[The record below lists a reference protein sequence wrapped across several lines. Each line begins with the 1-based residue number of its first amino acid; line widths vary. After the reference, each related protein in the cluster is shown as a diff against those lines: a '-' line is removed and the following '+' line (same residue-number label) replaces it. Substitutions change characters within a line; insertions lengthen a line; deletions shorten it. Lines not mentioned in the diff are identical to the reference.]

1 MQFAAGFLVA
11 LALLGAAAANPAKTQ
26 FYRGHKVLSVTPKS
40 AEELATL
47 KELEANEDLELDFW
61 TDPVAVGKEV
71 NGLSVD
77 CTSLQEVVFVRPL
90 VPLSEH

>member
-1 MQFAAGFLVA
+1 MQIAAAFLAA
-11 LALLGAAAANPAKTQ
+11 LALLSVAAANPAKTK
-26 FYRGHKVLSVTPKS
+26 FYRGHKVLSVTPQS

-71 NGLSVD
+71 SWITILFDANE
-77 CTSLQEVVFVRPL
+77 Q
-90 VPLSEH
+90 